1 MARCRRGARRTRRSG
16 RPGGHASEPFRRR
29 ALRIPCRDAR
39 LAARMNQTPRP
50 LEGIRVLELAQ
61 VVAGPF
67 CGTLMAEFGAEVI
80 KTEMPGRGDDLRRLG
95 PAEEGHSY
103 WFAVDN
109 RNKKLMTL
117 DLHLPKGQE
126 IVRKLVETCDVVLE
140 NFRPGVLE
148 KWGLGWDALSAI
160 NPRLVMARI
169 TAFGQTG
176 PLNQGPGYAAIG
188 SAFGGTWY
196 VNGHADPPPARPTPA

>member
-1 MARCRRGARRTRRSG
+1 METRR
-16 RPGGHASEPFRRR
+16 
-29 ALRIPCRDAR
+29 
-39 LAARMNQTPRP
+39 P
-50 LEGIRVLELAQ
+50 LDGIRVLELAQ

-80 KTEMPGRGDDLRRLG
+80 KTEMPGKGDDLRRLG
-95 PAEEGHSY
+95 PSEEGVSY

-117 DLHLPKGQE
+117 DLRTPKGQE
-126 IVRKLVETCDVVLE
+126 IVRRLVPRIDVVLE

-148 KWGLGWDALSAI
+148 KWGLGWETLRGL

-176 PLNQGPGYAAIG
+176 PLRQGPGYAAIG
-188 SAFGGTWY
+188 SAFGRPR
-196 VNGHADPPPARPTPA
+196 APPPSIPTTSPGSSPRSA